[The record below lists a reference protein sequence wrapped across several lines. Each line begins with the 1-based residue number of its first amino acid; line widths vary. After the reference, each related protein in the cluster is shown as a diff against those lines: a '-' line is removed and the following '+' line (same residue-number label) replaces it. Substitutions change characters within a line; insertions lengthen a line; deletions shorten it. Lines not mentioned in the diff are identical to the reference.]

1 MLFSGKREGSGQH
14 GLVSKH
20 TGEWM
25 REGISQS
32 SLGELNLSILR
43 AKEKKGQGGQ
53 SEHTSR
59 QKKDRQ
65 QCRRGRKC
73 IKGQ

>member
-32 SLGELNLSILR
+32 SLGELNLSILT
-43 AKEKKGQGGQ
+43 AKEKY
-53 SEHTSR
+53 R
-59 QKKDRQ
+59 KKD
-65 QCRRGRKC
+65 KEV
-73 IKGQ
+73 KAST